1 MRFVFFCTFL
11 LSCSTFYGQAG
22 ISATPVKFYYHL
34 ASGAEGTQGLFVSNP
49 TNVEIEV
56 GISFKDWNYGKEG
69 NNQIFESGSLKTSA
83 ANWIK
88 VMPSSYFVL
97 QPGERKKLD
106 VILNVPKTGNREIPV
121 HTALMFLTQMNPG
134 DGGTDENGAAIK
146 VSVRMGVK
154 IYHSFTENAQPAI
167 EIIGFDLKEKDPGTK
182 SVVLTLKNTGAIWV
196 DGAVSW
202 ELFNSNT
209 GAKTQL
215 KSSDFYTLPNDIRW
229 VNTQLPKNLETGSYT
244 LTAVVNYENSTII
257 KVAELAFEIGSQK

>member
-1 MRFVFFCTFL
+1 MRSL
-11 LSCSTFYGQAG
+11 LFWIFIFSCSTFYGQAG

-34 ASGAEGTQGLFVSNP
+34 APGAEGTQSLFVSNP

-56 GISFKDWNYGKEG
+56 GVSFKDWNYGKKG
-69 NNQIFESGSLKTSA
+69 NNQIFDSGALKTSA

-106 VILNVPKTGNREIPV
+106 LVLNVPQDANHEIPV
-121 HTALMFLTQMNPG
+121 HTALIFLTQLNPG
-134 DGGTDENGAAIK
+134 DGGTDKNGAAIK

-167 EIIGFDLKEKDPGTK
+167 EIIGFDLKETDIETK
-182 SVVLTLKNTGAIWV
+182 SVVLTLENQGTIWT
-196 DGAVSW
+196 DGTVSW

-209 GAKTQL
+209 GVKTRL
-215 KSSDFYTLPNDIRW
+215 KPADFYTLPNDKRW
-229 VNTQLPKNLETGSYT
+229 VTIQLPENLKTGSYT
-244 LTAVVNYENSTII
+244 LTAVVNYEDSNII
-257 KVAELAFEIGSQK
+257 KVAELAFEIKQE